1 MAFRAESSETT
12 DCVPLHGAYNM
23 FCCLF
28 KLLSPLVCKWQGAW
42 TQHSLFNKLLG
53 QPAPGYTCVWG
64 QCPELKDVLQNQWLV
79 HTGAHSCCG
88 IYIFDFATLSWS
100 KPEMTGKPLR
110 PRWCHLATCHED
122 TLVMMGGTPSACT
135 SKCNRDFTSGC
146 NLQTWPVIL
155 FRSVVLK

>member
-42 TQHSLFNKLLG
+42 TQHCLFNKLLG

-100 KPEMTGKPLR
+100 KPEVTGKPLR

-122 TLVMMGGTPSACT
+122 TLVMMGGTTSACT

>member
-28 KLLSPLVCKWQGAW
+28 KLLSPASGKVPG
-42 TQHSLFNKLLG
+42 HSILCSTSCSDNLL
-53 QPAPGYTCVWG
+53 QVFTCVWG

-122 TLVMMGGTPSACT
+122 TLVMMGGNTSACT
-135 SKCNRDFTSGC
+135 SNCNRDFTSGC
-146 NLQTWPVIL
+146 NLQTRPVIL
-155 FRSVVLK
+155 FGSVVLK